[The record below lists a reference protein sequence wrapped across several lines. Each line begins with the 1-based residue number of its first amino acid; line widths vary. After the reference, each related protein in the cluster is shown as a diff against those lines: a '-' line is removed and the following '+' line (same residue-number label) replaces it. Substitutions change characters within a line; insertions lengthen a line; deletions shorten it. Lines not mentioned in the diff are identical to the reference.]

1 MRVAVYSGSFDPLH
15 IGHLQILRT
24 LTQEGEF
31 DAVYLIVSPHNPF
44 KSAAKALSA
53 RRRYEAA
60 VDAVARHPEL
70 ASVKGDDIELSMPSP
85 QYTLRTLE
93 ALREREPGNEFTLV
107 VGADNLASFRGW
119 RDYRRILLDFG
130 LVVFPRE
137 GVDSSAVRADLLA
150 EDPRYRIRL
159 EDVPPVNVSSTQIR
173 ESAPGE
179 ADDLLM

>member
-1 MRVAVYSGSFDPLH
+1 MKV
-15 IGHLQILRT
+15 
-24 LTQEGEF
+24 
-31 DAVYLIVSPHNPF
+31 
-44 KSAAKALSA
+44 
-53 RRRYEAA
+53 
-60 VDAVARHPEL
+60 
-70 ASVKGDDIELSMPSP
+70 DDIELSMPSP

-93 ALREREPGNEFTLV
+93 ALREREPGNDFTLV